1 MIEGHSPQPNHM
13 EEEERGWWEATSGDE
28 PEPEIKPETTQ
39 ATEAAATT
47 IGSSEGMNINTI
59 LGISSGG
66 LVLGLFSPWNWY
78 GSGFQALRWS
88 FEDVQFVLTDGL
100 SFYSEWGMTPLDYIQ
115 WLIYP
120 LLSVVFVTTFVAT
133 WRNRQRQGDEE
144 FGRKASIFHLS
155 FFGVWYLLNI
165 LNSGLLTGQFE
176 LVFPTERNY
185 GMWIAAAS
193 GIGLHPTAYGLGE
206 HITTWF
212 DNR

>member
-1 MIEGHSPQPNHM
+1 M
-13 EEEERGWWEATSGDE
+13 EEEERGWWEATPGDE

-193 GIGLHPTAYGLGE
+193 GIGLHPTVYGLGE

>member
-13 EEEERGWWEATSGDE
+13 EEEEKGWWEATPGDE

-39 ATEAAATT
+39 ATEVAATT
-47 IGSSEGMNINTI
+47 IGLGEGVTKTP
-59 LGISSGG
+59 SWPSVA
-66 LVLGLFSPWNWY
+66 VLLSGLFSPWNWY

-115 WLIYP
+115 WLMYP
-120 LLSVVFVTTFVAT
+120 LLSVVFVATFVAT
-133 WRNRQRQGDEE
+133 WYKSRQGEGE

-155 FFGVWYLLNI
+155 FFGVWYLLSI
-165 LNSGLLTGQFE
+165 LNWYSLTGQFE
-176 LVFPTERNY
+176 LIFPSEWNY

-206 HITTWF
+206 HITAWF

>member
-1 MIEGHSPQPNHM
+1 M
-13 EEEERGWWEATSGDE
+13 EEEEKGWWEATPGDE